1 MAHSD
6 TRQADTPQ
14 ADVQQEKPVKHGAD
28 YVAEQAVETATT
40 MKKSSGQ
47 MVTKEPAKKEPDK
60 KKQIAAQVISQSEM
74 PFALVQGEPL
84 TVVPQDLYI
93 PPDALE
99 VILEAF
105 EGPLDLLL
113 YLIKRQN
120 LDILEIPL
128 EETTRQYMSYIEMMQ
143 NLKIELAAE
152 YLLMA
157 AMLAEIKSRM
167 LLPRQVQNEDE
178 EDPRA
183 ELIRRLQEYER
194 FKNAAQNI
202 DEMPRVSREI
212 YLTDIEPPELHQD
225 RPVPEVDLRDLLLA
239 FKDAMARADMYSHH
253 HIQREALSVRERM
266 SRVLSA
272 ISTDGFTSYTSL
284 FTIEEGRRGVVV
296 TLLAILELVKEQLIE
311 LVQADTF
318 APIHLKA
325 IG

>member
-1 MAHSD
+1 MTNPDIQETQQH
-6 TRQADTPQ
+6 QAI
-14 ADVQQEKPVKHGAD
+14 QQEK
-28 YVAEQAVETATT
+28 VAAKKAATE
-40 MKKSSGQ
+40 KKSAGQ
-47 MVTKEPAKKEPDK
+47 SDK
-60 KKQIAAQVISQSEM
+60 KDQIAAQVSKQGEM

-120 LDILEIPL
+120 LDILDIPL
-128 EETTRQYMSYIEMMQ
+128 EEITRQYMTYIDLMQ

-167 LLPRQVQNEDE
+167 LLPRQAESEDE
-178 EDPRA
+178 DDPRA
-183 ELIRRLQEYER
+183 ELIRRLQEYEV
-194 FKNAAQNI
+194 FKTAAQDI
-202 DEMPRVSREI
+202 DEMPRLYREI
-212 YLTDIEPPELHQD
+212 YLTDIEPPEIHQD
-225 RPVPEVDLRDLLLA
+225 KPVPEVDLRDLLFA

-253 HIQREALSVRERM
+253 HIQREGLSVRERM
-266 SRVLSA
+266 SNVLSL
-272 ISTDGFTSYTSL
+272 ISADGFTCYTSL
-284 FTIEEGRRGVVV
+284 FTIDEGRRGVVV
-296 TLLAILELVKEQLIE
+296 TLLAILELVKEQLID

-318 APIHLKA
+318 APIHIKA
-325 IG
+325 VGSQSDTVQLDNNE